1 MEKELNPYNTVF
13 ALDIG
18 TNSVVGLIGIME
30 EQTYTIIHSVTRYHK
45 KRAMVDGQIHDIP
58 SVLEI
63 VKEVK
68 EHLEEEI
75 GFVLKQVSI
84 AAAGRALRTITVTQ
98 SIPLNQNKE
107 IKRDQMKIL
116 EFEALKRAYEEIN
129 SSNDDKARYFCV
141 GHSFTKYKLDNM
153 EISNPIGQKGNTVE
167 GQVIAT
173 FLPEI
178 VVDSLHTV
186 MEKAGLVVD
195 CMTLEPIAALGII
208 VPENIRLLNIALIDI
223 GAGTSDIAITKEGA
237 IVGYGMTDVA
247 GDEITE
253 EIAKALLV
261 SFDQAEELK
270 CRLSESEEHRF
281 ANILGESLTITSQ
294 EVLEMI
300 QGSIHSVAEKIAKG
314 IIDINGKST
323 SAVFLVGGGSQ
334 IPGMGKVLSTYLK
347 IPENRVVLKS
357 TEDILNFNFNNTN
370 LRGPEAITP
379 LGIFRKSIKDHRED
393 FIEISINKSRL
404 TLFRRNN
411 LKVGDALALAKVD
424 PRTLIPQFVHEV
436 SVMVDEQAKKIA
448 SPLNHPVEIYLNG
461 KVAGIDTPVKHKDH
475 ITFINNHST
484 YEKSFSLKSLLPKK
498 WQVDYTYYVNGQ
510 KSSLDTQVTHRDEI
524 LLRKKKRN
532 IHTIKTSKNSDIN
545 PREIVEKNKGKVEKT
560 KTIYE
565 KVKVK
570 VNEEWIELP
579 KKRGIVIFTDIF
591 DHIDFDR
598 KEAKGKLTL
607 KINGKRAG
615 FMDELKMGDYI
626 EIYWT

>member
-1 MEKELNPYNTVF
+1 MEKELNPYNTIF

-18 TNSVVGLIGIME
+18 TNSVVGLVGISE
-30 EQTYTIIHSVTRYHK
+30 EQTFTITHSVTRFHK
-45 KRAMVDGQIHDIP
+45 KRAMIDGQIHDIP

-68 EHLEEEI
+68 EQLEEEI

-84 AAAGRALRTITVTQ
+84 AAAGRALRTVTVKQ

-107 IKRDQMKIL
+107 IKRDQLKIL
-116 EFEALKRAYEEIN
+116 EFEALKKAHEEIN
-129 SSNDDKARYFCV
+129 SPDDAKAKYFCV
-141 GHSFTKYKLDNM
+141 GHSFTKYKLDDM
-153 EISNPIGQKGNTVE
+153 EISNPIGQKGNTLE
-167 GQVIAT
+167 GQIIAT

-186 MEKAGLVVD
+186 MEKAGLEVD
-195 CMTLEPIAALGII
+195 CMTLEPIAALDII

-223 GAGTSDIAITKEGA
+223 GAGTSDIAITKEGT

-270 CRLSESEEHRF
+270 CSLSKSEEHRF
-281 ANILGESLTITSQ
+281 TNILGESLTVTTQ
-294 EVLEMI
+294 EVLQMI
-300 QGSIHSVAEKIAKG
+300 HGSINKVAEKIGKG
-314 IIDINGKST
+314 IIDINGKSA

-334 IPGMGKVLSTYLK
+334 IPGMGKVLSNYLK
-347 IPENRVVLKS
+347 IPENRVVMKT
-357 TEDILNFNFNNTN
+357 TEDILNFKFNNTN

-379 LGIFRKSIKDHRED
+379 LGIFQKSIKDHRED
-393 FIEISINKSRL
+393 FIEISINKARL
-404 TLFRRNN
+404 TLFQRNN

-461 KVAGIDTPVKHKDH
+461 KLAGIDTPVKHKDH
-475 ITFINNHST
+475 ITIINNHST
-484 YEKSFSLKSLLPKK
+484 YEKPFSLKSLLPKK
-498 WQVDYTYYVNGQ
+498 WHVDYTYYVNDQ
-510 KSSLDTQVTHRDEI
+510 KSSLDTQVTHRDKI
-524 LLRKKKRN
+524 LLKKKKS
-532 IHTIKTSKNSDIN
+532 IIPTKITTKNSNID
-545 PREIVEKNKGKVEKT
+545 PQGIVEKNEEKAEKT
-560 KTIYE
+560 KTVYE
-565 KVKVK
+565 KVKIK
-570 VNEEWIELP
+570 VNEEWMELP
-579 KKRGIVIFTDIF
+579 KKRGPVIFTDIF

-626 EIYWT
+626 EIYWS